1 MPHFHHHDHHG
12 GQGGPR
18 QSAPSLPPPS
28 KPSTDYVVL
37 DPGAVRFRRGGER
50 LELRQDGDDWL
61 QVTLVR
67 LFPLT
72 EQRRWLSVLD
82 ADGNEVGILLD
93 LARLPK
99 ESRSAAEEELQRRYL
114 VPEIVRII
122 SCRALRHGL
131 TRWTVETDKGEATFI
146 TRHLR
151 EMVKEPIPTRISL
164 VDVEGNRYDVPDIAA
179 LDPES
184 RALLQTRI

>member
-1 MPHFHHHDHHG
+1 MPHFHHHDHG
-12 GQGGPR
+12 RRDAPR

-37 DPGAVRFRRGGER
+37 DPAAASFRRGGQR
-50 LELRQDGDDWL
+50 LEIRQDGGEWL

-72 EQRRWLSVLD
+72 ERTRWLSVLD
-82 ADGNEVGILLD
+82 SDGNEVGILLD
-93 LARLPK
+93 LVKLPR
-99 ESRSAAEEELQRRYL
+99 ESRSAAEEELDRRYL
-114 VPEIVRII
+114 VPEVIRII

-146 TRHLR
+146 TSHLR
-151 EMVKEPIPTRISL
+151 EQVKEPIPTRISL
-164 VDVEGNRYDVPDIAA
+164 VDVEGNRYDIPSIDA
-179 LDPES
+179 LDANS
-184 RALLQTRI
+184 RRFLEVRI